1 MIGGLAN
8 AILTILISKK
18 NINHSIESTQRII
31 TERRKRETEN
41 KTENAEIK
49 TENAEIKT
57 ENAEIKTENAE
68 IKEKIDTMEYFI
80 EYFKRKIN

>member
-49 TENAEIKT
+49 TENAEIK
-57 ENAEIKTENAE
+57 
-68 IKEKIDTMEYFI
+68 EKIDTMEYFI